1 MENYIHDTLTTSP
14 YPFWITMLLFI
25 GISALIN
32 YLIVYS
38 KERARREVEKET
50 AAQITKEIESVKDN
64 YNKSLELYRFELERF
79 FESSKSIINLCNSLD
94 VRLIRLIIE
103 CKENMDNDLLKNN
116 RDYTNTV
123 NSIYKLGR
131 FFLVYK
137 SRYDCNKHIKEIINI
152 TSLISCIKDCNE
164 LKNEKGSTLE
174 DKIEELENLFHS
186 FLAEILPKFNP
197 TQIKEPEH

>member
-1 MENYIHDTLTTSP
+1 MPYWLQFTIFAIIAGLVQYI
-14 YPFWITMLLFI
+14 ITYF
-25 GISALIN
+25 
-32 YLIVYS
+32 
-38 KERARREVEKET
+38 KEKGKNLA
-50 AAQITKEIESVKDN
+50 TKEDITGITEKIESVKDS

-94 VRLIRLIIE
+94 DRLIRLIIE

-164 LKNEKGSTLE
+164 LENEKEGRLE

>member
-1 MENYIHDTLTTSP
+1 MPYWLQFTIFAIIAGLVQYI
-14 YPFWITMLLFI
+14 ITYF
-25 GISALIN
+25 
-32 YLIVYS
+32 
-38 KERARREVEKET
+38 KEKGKNLA
-50 AAQITKEIESVKDN
+50 TKEDITGITEKIESVKDS

-94 VRLIRLIIE
+94 DRLIRLIIE

-137 SRYDCNKHIKEIINI
+137 SRYDCNKHIKEIINL

-164 LKNEKGSTLE
+164 LENEKEGRLE